1 MEGTMELS
9 TNKKVPKWIR
19 YPLAIILILFFT
31 IIFGGLIIYIG
42 IKALSNNPVAGI
54 ILISLSLVLVI
65 FGFRDFRK
73 KLKNSVKK

>member
-31 IIFGGLIIYIG
+31 IIFGGLIYIV
-42 IKALSNNPVAGI
+42 IKALTNNPVAGI